1 MNFEEAMHEI
11 LSLPRPWEIMHV
23 ELISDQRLVEVHVRH
38 QGDELHCPECGA
50 PSPGYDSRNRR
61 WRHLDLCEYQTSI
74 VCDVPRVECGEHG
87 VKQLPVPWA
96 EASARFTARFECH
109 VIDLLLITPMS
120 ATAKL
125 LGLSW
130 EQVAGIQARAV
141 KRGLERRGDV
151 SAKWIGIDE
160 TSFQKRHEYV
170 SCVSDLL
177 TSKVIY
183 VADGHGQ
190 DSIQPFFD
198 GLSPAEL
205 AGIEVCAMDMHDPF
219 INVAAVALPNW
230 EEALCFDRFHVAQ
243 LLGRAVDEV
252 RRAENKV
259 LIAAGDDSLKKTK
272 FHWLKSLKTM
282 SKRMKREF
290 KALQALSFDVAKAWA
305 IKEMASKLWHY
316 KSRTWA
322 KKAWLQLCDW
332 ADETGLAPMQ
342 RVARTIRLYW
352 IGIVNAVVHGASN
365 AASESINSRIQK
377 LKGRA
382 NGYRNRDR
390 FRDAIM
396 FHLGGLDLYPR
407 LATHTKP

>member
-1 MNFEEAMHEI
+1 MNFEEAMREI
-11 LSLPRPWEIMHV
+11 LSLPSPWEIMHV
-23 ELISDQRLVEVHVRH
+23 ELISDESLVEVHVRH
-38 QGDELHCPECGA
+38 QGDELQCPECSE
-50 PSPGYDSRNRR
+50 PSPGYDSRSRR

-74 VCDVPRVECGEHG
+74 VCDVPRVKCLEHG
-87 VKQLPVPWA
+87 VKQLQVPWA

-109 VIDLLLITPMS
+109 VIDLLLITPMT
-120 ATAKL
+120 AAAKL

-130 EQVAGIQARAV
+130 DQVAGIQARAV

-151 SAKWIGIDE
+151 SSKWLGIDE

-170 SCVSDLL
+170 SCVADLV

-183 VADGHGQ
+183 VADGRGEA
-190 DSIQPFFD
+190 SIEPFFD
-198 GLSPAEL
+198 GLSTAQL
-205 AGIEVCAMDMHDPF
+205 ADIEVVAMDMHDPF

-230 EEALCFDRFHVAQ
+230 EETLCFDRFHVAQ
-243 LLGRAVDEV
+243 LFGRAVDEV

-272 FHWLKSLKTM
+272 FHWLKSPSKM

-290 KALQALSFDVAKAWA
+290 KALRELSLDVAKAWA
-305 IKEMASKLWHY
+305 IKEMASKLWYY

-322 KKAWLQLCDW
+322 KKAWLQLCKW

-352 IGIVNAVVHGASN
+352 IGVVNAVVHGASN

-382 NGYRNRDR
+382 NGYRSRDR